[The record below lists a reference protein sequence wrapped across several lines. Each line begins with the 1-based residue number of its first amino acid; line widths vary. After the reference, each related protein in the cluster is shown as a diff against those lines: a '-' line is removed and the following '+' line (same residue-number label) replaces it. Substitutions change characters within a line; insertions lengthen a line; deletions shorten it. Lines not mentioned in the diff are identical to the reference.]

1 MLRFVHTSNLRGG
14 REVPRTLNDTIN
26 QGKERKQIMETINQG
41 GNENVEVCQTF
52 QNKILGRRGG

>member
-1 MLRFVHTSNLRGG
+1 
-14 REVPRTLNDTIN
+14 VPRTLNDTIN

-41 GNENVEVCQTF
+41 GNKNVEVCQTI

>member
-1 MLRFVHTSNLRGG
+1 
-14 REVPRTLNDTIN
+14 VPRTLNDTIN